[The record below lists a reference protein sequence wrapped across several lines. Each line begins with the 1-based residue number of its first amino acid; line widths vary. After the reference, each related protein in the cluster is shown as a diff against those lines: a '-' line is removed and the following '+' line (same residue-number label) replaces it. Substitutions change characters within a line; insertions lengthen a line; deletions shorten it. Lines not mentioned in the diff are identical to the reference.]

1 MPHSPAPTV
10 PAPYTVN
17 RSVARDMKKKL
28 EAQVIADSNDPRR
41 NGDPQYLADVA
52 EFRAFRNKAA
62 QGWIVSIRHGKRLLR
77 VRTGASSASQ
87 AAQQV
92 ADAERAPLS
101 AVETVEPVRGP
112 RYKPTLQARA
122 AGNGG
127 QS

>member
-52 EFRAFRNKAA
+52 EFRAFRKSA
-62 QGWIVSIRHGKRLLR
+62 Q
-77 VRTGASSASQ
+77 
-87 AAQQV
+87 
-92 ADAERAPLS
+92 
-101 AVETVEPVRGP
+101 AV
-112 RYKPTLQARA
+112 K
-122 AGNGG
+122 
-127 QS
+127 